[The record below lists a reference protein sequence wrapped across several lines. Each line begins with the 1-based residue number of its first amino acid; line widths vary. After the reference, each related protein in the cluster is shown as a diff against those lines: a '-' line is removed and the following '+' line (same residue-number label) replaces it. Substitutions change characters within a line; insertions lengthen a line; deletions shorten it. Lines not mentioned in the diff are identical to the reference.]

1 MGFFDFMKPRKRK
14 QGYKYAYTQ
23 TGVTP
28 SYSDFGENIYAN
40 DTVQQCI
47 SAIAEE
53 LKKLDP
59 CHVRVCGDLTERVI
73 DSVDRVLH
81 NPNSVLTTAD
91 FIEQIIRILLIK
103 NNCYIY
109 PVYEIREDETTG
121 KLYRDFKALYPILTN
136 EVTYWEREDDNGL
149 REVLSI
155 SFTLSEGRE
164 LFLPYSSVIH
174 LRYKFGLNEFQGGDK
189 DGRPNNEA
197 LLTTLKINHKLL
209 ESVAIGAETS
219 GKINGIVKYNQML
232 SDGTVEESIEK
243 FNQKLAN
250 SESGIIGLDMK
261 ADYVAMPR
269 DVKLVDKETLNFADI
284 KILRNWRVP
293 QSILDGTAT
302 PDIIRGWRDTALE
315 HFVVVLDQAFTKCL
329 FTQGQIARGNR
340 VKFFFNKMQTMT
352 ISEIAENARALGE
365 RGAITNNQYLS
376 MFGLPPYEG
385 GNVRLMS
392 LNYVDVK
399 IANQYQMTNAR
410 SPAGNAVE
418 TQETPQKTQE
428 TSTVDGGGDLTP
440 SKEKELVNDV
450 QEVVKEP
457 LLVGQLQALAQIIAD
472 YQAGKY
478 TENQAI
484 NMLVIGVGLT
494 QAEAEKL
501 LDKQPEPKEEVV
513 NETNN

>member
-1 MGFFDFMKPRKRK
+1 MGFLDFLKPKKQK
-14 QGYKYAYTQ
+14 QGYRVPYTQ
-23 TGVTP
+23 TGVYASFT
-28 SYSDFGENIYAN
+28 DFGDNIYAN

-59 CHVRVCGDLTERVI
+59 CHVRVVGDLTERVI

-81 NPNSVLTTAD
+81 NPNHILTTAD

-103 NNCYIY
+103 KNAYVY
-109 PVYEIREDETTG
+109 PVYEIREDEKTG

-149 REVLSI
+149 REVLNI
-155 SFTLSEGRE
+155 SFALSEGRE

-174 LRYKFGLNEFQGGDK
+174 LRYQFGLNDFQGGDK
-189 DGRPNNEA
+189 YGRPNNEA

-232 SDGTVEESIEK
+232 SDGTIEQNIDT
-243 FNQKLAN
+243 FNKMLAN

-261 ADYVAMPR
+261 AEYVNMPR
-269 DVKLVDKETLNFADI
+269 DVKLVDKETLNFVDT

-293 QSILDGTAT
+293 QSVLDGTAT

-340 VKFFFNKMQTMT
+340 VKFYFNKMQTMT
-352 ISEIAENARALGE
+352 ITEIAENARALGE

-399 IANQYQMTNAR
+399 IANQYQMTNAG
-410 SPAGNAVE
+410 SPAGNPVE

-428 TSTVDGGGDLTP
+428 APTVAEGGG
-440 SKEKELVNDV
+440 
-450 QEVVKEP
+450 
-457 LLVGQLQALAQIIAD
+457 LQRTTKKSL
-472 YQAGKY
+472 
-478 TENQAI
+478 
-484 NMLVIGVGLT
+484 
-494 QAEAEKL
+494 
-501 LDKQPEPKEEVV
+501 
-513 NETNN
+513 

>member
-1 MGFFDFMKPRKRK
+1 MGFLDLFKPRKQK
-14 QGYKYAYTQ
+14 QGYRAAYTQ
-23 TGVTP
+23 TGAYP
-28 SYSDFGENIYAN
+28 SYSDFGDNIYAN
-40 DTVQQCI
+40 DTVQQCV

-53 LKKLDP
+53 MKKLDP
-59 CHVRVCGDLTERVI
+59 CHVRVVGDLTERVI

-81 NPNSVLTTAD
+81 NPNPILTTAD
-91 FIEQIIRILLIK
+91 FIEQIMRILLVK

-109 PVYEIREDETTG
+109 PVYEIREDERTG
-121 KLYRDFKALYPILTN
+121 KKYRYFKALYPILTN
-136 EVTYWEREDDNGL
+136 EVTYWEREDEQGL

-155 SFTLSEGRE
+155 SFSLAEGKE

-189 DGRPNNEA
+189 DGRPNNDA

-209 ESVAIGAETS
+209 ESVGIGAEAS

-269 DVKLVDKETLNFADI
+269 DVKLVDKETLNFTDT

-293 QSILDGTAT
+293 QAILDGTAT

-329 FTQGQIARGNR
+329 FTQGQIDRGNK
-340 VKFFFNKMQTMT
+340 VKFYFNKMQTMT

-376 MFGLPPYEG
+376 MLGLPPYEG
-385 GNVRLMS
+385 GNIRLMS
-392 LNYVDVK
+392 LNYVDVE
-399 IANQYQMTNAR
+399 IANQYQMTNAGGK
-410 SPAGNAVE
+410 P
-418 TQETPQKTQE
+418 TPKDE
-428 TSTVDGGGDLTP
+428 
-440 SKEKELVNDV
+440 KEKEPK
-450 QEVVKEP
+450 KEP
-457 LLVGQLQALAQIIAD
+457 I
-472 YQAGKY
+472 K
-478 TENQAI
+478 E
-484 NMLVIGVGLT
+484 
-494 QAEAEKL
+494 EK
-501 LDKQPEPKEEVV
+501 PTEEVV